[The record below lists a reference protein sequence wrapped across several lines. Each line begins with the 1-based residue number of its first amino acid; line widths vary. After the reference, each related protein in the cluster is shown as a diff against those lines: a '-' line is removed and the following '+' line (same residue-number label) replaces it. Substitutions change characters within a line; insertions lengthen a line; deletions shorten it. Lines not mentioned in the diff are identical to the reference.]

1 MNISFMDYVTT
12 VNDNYSYVAL
22 WKMFDGEK
30 SRTYLMT
37 MSKES

>member
-1 MNISFMDYVTT
+1 MDDVTT
-12 VNDNYSYVAL
+12 VNDNYSCVAL

-30 SRTYLMT
+30 SRMYLMT